1 MDVFRRPEYEEQS
14 ILLRGMANINKEKKS
29 IFQWNALGWGLVVLI
44 LAAFFAG
51 VYYDN
56 NAGPIKKY
64 SGGRPKFEN
73 YEDYIMT
80 SIISVERE
88 FSLPVTMPTDVNSYT
103 SILPY
108 TSVNTTYSVRK
119 EPEDYDYEGLD
130 FARIKSS
137 NYRNSVSLPK
147 DAKMYKELAAKA
159 EELFDKEIDRRVK
172 EARPYGIKAIIGFA
186 VAMLVYAVAMVFVYK
201 ETYKNGMTRLSY
213 IKEGKCLV
221 AKATLIGREKVRRY
235 RRSNSYYVEAENEE
249 GFNVRLRVKY
259 MHYDSFKAKTPC
271 WIIKYPDRYGAY
283 DEYDIVW
290 DGLH

>member
-130 FARIKSS
+130 LPELKAATIGIRLVCPKMLKCI
-137 NYRNSVSLPK
+137 RNLPQRPKNSLIRK
-147 DAKMYKELAAKA
+147 LTGE
-159 EELFDKEIDRRVK
+159 
-172 EARPYGIKAIIGFA
+172 
-186 VAMLVYAVAMVFVYK
+186 
-201 ETYKNGMTRLSY
+201 
-213 IKEGKCLV
+213 
-221 AKATLIGREKVRRY
+221 
-235 RRSNSYYVEAENEE
+235 
-249 GFNVRLRVKY
+249 
-259 MHYDSFKAKTPC
+259 
-271 WIIKYPDRYGAY
+271 
-283 DEYDIVW
+283 
-290 DGLH
+290 